1 MDPATCQDL
10 DLLTGLL
17 FLEEMCMEGKCS
29 VGLGG
34 VSDAGA
40 GREEGNGCNQWLCIS
55 RGFQHFVFP
64 HASSLPPPE

>member
-10 DLLTGLL
+10 HLLTGLL
-17 FLEEMCMEGKCS
+17 FLEEMCMEGRCS

-40 GREEGNGCNQWLCIS
+40 GREGGNGCNQ
-55 RGFQHFVFP
+55 
-64 HASSLPPPE
+64 